1 MEEIKV
7 TFYQTM
13 LKKFFSINCYLIAII
28 YWEIFKRILWFWS
41 LVTSEESQM
50 SLRELQT
57 CQRQLQTSLRLVTV
71 KLQILIKDE
80 A

>member
-13 LKKFFSINCYLIAII
+13 LKTFFSINCYLIAII